1 MRKSWGY
8 ARQDSNLWPLA
19 PEASA
24 LSTELRARGV
34 GRNHRAVAPQ
44 QIVYHALAKGF
55 NFPPESEIPTARSTM
70 FVALAR

>member
-44 QIVYHALAKGF
+44 QIVYHALAKRS
-55 NFPPESEIPTARSTM
+55 NFTPESWIPSSCPTM
-70 FVALAR
+70 SVSLAR